1 MVELSDSDGAADDK
15 SLRDI
20 REQALTDV
28 VLRSFA
34 NTASPRFQAV
44 MESLVRH
51 LHAFIREVRLTDEEW
66 RRGIEFLTRT
76 GHITDQHRQEFIL
89 LSDVLGASM
98 MTIGVNETAEPT
110 VTESTVF
117 GPFFLSQSPN
127 IELGGDIAQGAPGQ
141 PCFVEG
147 TVSGIDGEPVGGA
160 RVEVWGADQD
170 GLYDVQH
177 EAQVTANRG
186 HLFADESGSFSF
198 WAIRPTAYPI
208 PTDGPVGELLRSAG
222 RGPMRPAHLHFM
234 ISAPGWRTLVTHL
247 FAAGDHYLQDDAV
260 FGVKESLVVE
270 IQEHRTSDAPL
281 GHKVGGPWASIS
293 YDFVLAPTLHKPSGA
308 ESADPV

>member
-1 MVELSDSDGAADDK
+1 MSDSDTPMDDN
-15 SLRDI
+15 SLRNI
-20 REQALTDV
+20 REQALTDS

-34 NTASPRFQAV
+34 NTASPRHRAV

-51 LHAFIREVRLTDEEW
+51 LHAFIREVRLTDDEW

-98 MTIGVNETAEPT
+98 MIIGVNETAERT

-117 GPFFLSQSPN
+117 GPFFLSQSPQ

-147 TVSGIDGEPVGGA
+147 TVRGIDGELVGGA
-160 RVEVWGADQD
+160 RVEVWGADED

-247 FAAGDHYLQDDAV
+247 FAAGDRYLEDDAV
-260 FGVKESLVVE
+260 FGVKESLVVD
-270 IQEHRTSDAPL
+270 IQEHREGDPPL
-281 GHKVGGPWASIS
+281 GHQVDGPWASIS
-293 YDFVLAPTLHKPSGA
+293 YHFVLAPTLRKPEPSGA
-308 ESADPV
+308 ESPDPV